1 MTNLATNLT
10 TTAAKHPEQ
19 AALRVNGQ
27 GITYAQLHGMAAKIA
42 GALRANGIQPGD
54 RVAIILPNVPAFPVV
69 YWGILLAGG
78 IVVPMNPLLKA
89 GEIDYFFTDSGAKI
103 AFVWPDFVAEATKGA
118 ANSGTRIIECGPM
131 GPVEGGLEGG
141 DPIAEPHERAD
152 DDTAIILYTSGTTG
166 RPKGAE
172 LTHRNIHLNA
182 TRSAT
187 TIQEITSDD
196 VVMGC
201 LPLFHVFGLVVG
213 LNAATIAGA
222 SLALIPRFDPAAAI
236 EVIEKERVTIMQG
249 VPTMY
254 AAILN
259 HPQSDGMDAS
269 SLRVCASGGSAM
281 PLEVMRSFED
291 KFGCIILE
299 GYGLSETS
307 PVASFN
313 MPDRER
319 KPGTIGVAIPG
330 CEMKCVDL
338 DGNEVPVGEVG
349 EIAIRGDNVMKG
361 YWGKPEATAEA
372 IPDGWFRTGDLA
384 TMDDEGYFTI
394 VDRKKDMILRGG
406 MNVYPREVEEVIYT
420 HPDVVEVAVVGM
432 PDEPDGRAG
441 RRRRRAAG
449 GRHRHPRGH
458 HRVHQG
464 ADRRLQVPPHGVGRA
479 DAAEGPDRQDPAP
492 RGARPRPRSERLALV
507 PDAVR
512 LPRVRRAPR
521 GAPGTAGGCRAWCCS
536 ACGPRCSSSPSRS
549 GCASRSSPG
558 RAPVTAAWCGWSV
571 RRSCSWPWACCGGRG
586 GRCARCAAA
595 GARGG
600 PCCSCWAASPS
611 SRRC

>member
-10 TTAAKHPEQ
+10 TTAAKYPEQ

-27 GITYAQLHGMAAKIA
+27 GITYAQLHGMAAKVA

-78 IVVPMNPLLKA
+78 TVVPMNPLLKA

-118 ANSGTRIIECGPM
+118 ANSGTRIIECGPI
-131 GPVEGGLEGG
+131 GPVEGALEGG
-141 DPIAEPHERAD
+141 EPIAEPHERAD

-182 TRSAT
+182 TRSCT
-187 TIQEITSDD
+187 SIQEITPDD
-196 VVMGC
+196 IVMGC

-259 HPQSDGMDAS
+259 HPQSDGMDTSA
-269 SLRVCASGGSAM
+269 LRVCASGGSAM
-281 PLEVMRSFED
+281 PLEVMKSFED
-291 KFGCIILE
+291 KFGCMILE

-361 YWGKPEATAEA
+361 YWNKPEATAEA

-420 HPDVVEVAVVGM
+420 HPDVVEVAVVGL
-432 PDEPDGRAG
+432 PDELMGEQVGAAVALREGATVTPEDIIEYTKERIAAYKYPRKVWVVPELPKGPTG
-441 RRRRRAAG
+441 KILRRE
-449 GRHRHPRGH
+449 
-458 HRVHQG
+458 VH
-464 ADRRLQVPPHGVGRA
+464 AP
-479 DAAEGPDRQDPAP
+479 AEG
-492 RGARPRPRSERLALV
+492 
-507 PDAVR
+507 
-512 LPRVRRAPR
+512 
-521 GAPGTAGGCRAWCCS
+521 
-536 ACGPRCSSSPSRS
+536 
-549 GCASRSSPG
+549 
-558 RAPVTAAWCGWSV
+558 
-571 RRSCSWPWACCGGRG
+571 
-586 GRCARCAAA
+586 
-595 GARGG
+595 
-600 PCCSCWAASPS
+600 
-611 SRRC
+611 

>member
-10 TTAAKHPEQ
+10 TTAAGHPEQ
-19 AALRVNGQ
+19 AALRVSGQ
-27 GITYAQLHGMAAKIA
+27 GITYAQLHAMAAKVA

-89 GEIDYFFTDSGAKI
+89 GEIDYFFSDSGAKI

-118 ANSGTRIIECGPM
+118 ANSGTTIIECGPM
-131 GPVEGGLEGG
+131 GPVEGSLEGG

-172 LTHRNIHLNA
+172 LTHSNINLNA
-182 TRSAT
+182 RRSCT
-187 TIQEITSDD
+187 SIQEITPDD
-196 VVMGC
+196 IVMGC

-236 EVIEKERVTIMQG
+236 EVIEKEHVTIMQG

-259 HPQSDGMDAS
+259 HPQSDGLDTSA
-269 SLRVCASGGSAM
+269 LRVCASGGSAM

-330 CEMKCVDL
+330 CEMRCVDL
-338 DGNEVPVGEVG
+338 DGNEVPHGEVG

-420 HPDVVEVAVVGM
+420 HPDVVEVAVVGV
-432 PDEPDGRAG
+432 PDELMGEQVGAAVALREGATATPEDIIEYTKERIAAYKYPRKVWVVPELPKGPTG
-441 RRRRRAAG
+441 KILRRE
-449 GRHRHPRGH
+449 
-458 HRVHQG
+458 VH
-464 ADRRLQVPPHGVGRA
+464 AP
-479 DAAEGPDRQDPAP
+479 AEG
-492 RGARPRPRSERLALV
+492 
-507 PDAVR
+507 
-512 LPRVRRAPR
+512 
-521 GAPGTAGGCRAWCCS
+521 
-536 ACGPRCSSSPSRS
+536 
-549 GCASRSSPG
+549 
-558 RAPVTAAWCGWSV
+558 
-571 RRSCSWPWACCGGRG
+571 
-586 GRCARCAAA
+586 
-595 GARGG
+595 
-600 PCCSCWAASPS
+600 
-611 SRRC
+611 

>member
-1 MTNLATNLT
+1 MTNLATNLA
-10 TTAAKHPEQ
+10 TTAAQQPDKD
-19 AALRVNGQ
+19 ALRVSGQ
-27 GITYAQLHGMAAKIA
+27 GVTYAQLHAMAAKVA
-42 GALRANGIQPGD
+42 GALRAAGIEPGD
-54 RVAIILPNVPAFPVV
+54 RVAVILPNVPAFPVV

-89 GEIDYFFTDSGAKI
+89 GEIDFFFTNSGARI
-103 AFVWPDFVAEATKGA
+103 AFVWPDFVDEATKGA
-118 ANSGTRIIECGPM
+118 VNSGTRIVETGPM
-131 GPVEGGLEGG
+131 GPADFEGGE
-141 DPIAEPHERAD
+141 PIAEPTPRED

-182 TRSAT
+182 TRSAHD
-187 TIQEITSDD
+187 IQSMTADD
-196 VVMGC
+196 IVMGC

-213 LNAATIAGA
+213 LNAATVAGA
-222 SLALIPRFDPAAAI
+222 SLALIPRFDPQAAI

-259 HPQSDGMDAS
+259 HPASDGMDAS
-269 SLRVCASGGSAM
+269 SLRTCASGGSAM

-291 KFGCIILE
+291 KLGCVILE

-330 CEMKCVDL
+330 CEMRCVDL
-338 DGNEVPVGEVG
+338 EGNEVPVGQVG

-361 YWGKPEATAEA
+361 YWNNPEATAEA

-384 TMDDEGYFTI
+384 TMDQEGYFTI

-420 HPDVVEVAVVGM
+420 HPDVLEVAVVGI
-432 PDEPDGRAG
+432 PDDLLGEQVGAAVALREGASATPEDIIAFAKERIAAYKYPRTVWFVDALPKGPTGKILRREVHAPAG
-441 RRRRRAAG
+441 
-449 GRHRHPRGH
+449 
-458 HRVHQG
+458 
-464 ADRRLQVPPHGVGRA
+464 
-479 DAAEGPDRQDPAP
+479 
-492 RGARPRPRSERLALV
+492 
-507 PDAVR
+507 
-512 LPRVRRAPR
+512 
-521 GAPGTAGGCRAWCCS
+521 
-536 ACGPRCSSSPSRS
+536 
-549 GCASRSSPG
+549 
-558 RAPVTAAWCGWSV
+558 
-571 RRSCSWPWACCGGRG
+571 
-586 GRCARCAAA
+586 
-595 GARGG
+595 
-600 PCCSCWAASPS
+600 
-611 SRRC
+611 

>member
-1 MTNLATNLT
+1 MTNLSTNLV
-10 TTAAKHPEQ
+10 TTATELPEKD
-19 AALRVNGQ
+19 ALRVNGQ
-27 GITYAQLHGMAAKIA
+27 GVTYAQLHGMAAKVA
-42 GALRANGIQPGD
+42 GTLREQGVEPGD
-54 RVAIILPNVPAFPVV
+54 RVAVILPNVPAFPVV

-103 AFVWPDFVAEATKGA
+103 AFVWPDFVDEATKGA
-118 ANSGTRIIECGPM
+118 QNSGTRIVTTGAM
-131 GPVEGGLEGG
+131 GPEDFEGGEAV
-141 DPIAEPHERAD
+141 AEPTPRED

-172 LTHRNIHLNA
+172 LTHSNIHLNA
-182 TRSAT
+182 HRSAQV
-187 TIQEITSDD
+187 IQEMTSDD

-222 SLALIPRFDPAAAI
+222 SLALIPRFDPQAAI

-259 HPQSDGMDAS
+259 HPGSDGMDAS
-269 SLRVCASGGSAM
+269 SLRTCASGGSAM
-281 PLEVMRSFED
+281 PLEVMRSFEE
-291 KFGCIILE
+291 KLGCVILE

-313 MPDRER
+313 MPDKER

-330 CEMKCVDL
+330 CEMRCVDL

-361 YWGKPEATAEA
+361 YWNKPEATAEA

-420 HPDVVEVAVVGM
+420 HPDVLEVAVVGI
-432 PDEPDGRAG
+432 PDDLLGEQVGAAVALREGAETTPEDIVAFTKERIAAYKYPRTVWVVEALPKGPTGKILRREVHAPAG
-441 RRRRRAAG
+441 
-449 GRHRHPRGH
+449 
-458 HRVHQG
+458 
-464 ADRRLQVPPHGVGRA
+464 
-479 DAAEGPDRQDPAP
+479 
-492 RGARPRPRSERLALV
+492 
-507 PDAVR
+507 
-512 LPRVRRAPR
+512 
-521 GAPGTAGGCRAWCCS
+521 
-536 ACGPRCSSSPSRS
+536 
-549 GCASRSSPG
+549 
-558 RAPVTAAWCGWSV
+558 
-571 RRSCSWPWACCGGRG
+571 
-586 GRCARCAAA
+586 
-595 GARGG
+595 
-600 PCCSCWAASPS
+600 
-611 SRRC
+611 

>member
-27 GITYAQLHGMAAKIA
+27 GITYSQLHGMAAKIA
-42 GALRANGIQPGD
+42 GGLRANGIQPGD

-118 ANSGTRIIECGPM
+118 ENSGTRIIECGPM
-131 GPVEGGLEGG
+131 GPVEGSLEGG

-172 LTHRNIHLNA
+172 LTHQNLHLNA
-182 TRSAT
+182 MRSGSV
-187 TIQEITSDD
+187 IQQILPEDI
-196 VVMGC
+196 VMGC

-213 LNAATIAGA
+213 LNAATIAGS

-313 MPDRER
+313 LPDRER

-384 TMDDEGYFTI
+384 RVHVHAATQDHVLLAVDDGE
-394 VDRKKDMILRGG
+394 VALVVHGG
-406 MNVYPREVEEVIYT
+406 
-420 HPDVVEVAVVGM
+420 EVAVVGV
-432 PDEPDGRAG
+432 PDELMGEQVG
-441 RRRRRAAG
+441 AAVALREG
-449 GRHRHPRGH
+449 ATTTPEDIIAYTKERIAAYKYPRT
-458 HRVHQG
+458 VWV
-464 ADRRLQVPPHGVGRA
+464 VPPLPK
-479 DAAEGPDRQDPAP
+479 GPTGKILRREVRPPAQ
-492 RGARPRPRSERLALV
+492 G
-507 PDAVR
+507 
-512 LPRVRRAPR
+512 
-521 GAPGTAGGCRAWCCS
+521 
-536 ACGPRCSSSPSRS
+536 
-549 GCASRSSPG
+549 
-558 RAPVTAAWCGWSV
+558 
-571 RRSCSWPWACCGGRG
+571 
-586 GRCARCAAA
+586 
-595 GARGG
+595 
-600 PCCSCWAASPS
+600 
-611 SRRC
+611 

>member
-10 TTAAKHPEQ
+10 TTAAELPEKD
-19 AALRVNGQ
+19 ALRVNGQ
-27 GITYAQLHGMAAKIA
+27 GVTYAQLHGMAAKVA
-42 GALRANGIQPGD
+42 GTLRENGIQPGD

-103 AFVWPDFVAEATKGA
+103 AFVWPDFVEEATKGA
-118 ANSGTRIIECGPM
+118 ANSGTRVVTTGAM
-131 GPVEGGLEGG
+131 GPEDFEGGA
-141 DPIAEPHERAD
+141 PVAEPSPRED

-172 LTHRNIHLNA
+172 LTHSNIHLNA
-182 TRSAT
+182 MRSAKV
-187 TIQEITSDD
+187 IQEMTSDD

-222 SLALIPRFDPAAAI
+222 SLALIPRFDPQAAV

-259 HPQSDGMDAS
+259 HPSSDGMDAS
-269 SLRVCASGGSAM
+269 SLRTCASGGSAM
-281 PLEVMRSFED
+281 PLEVMRSFEE
-291 KFGCIILE
+291 KFGCVILE

-313 MPDRER
+313 MPDKER
-319 KPGTIGVAIPG
+319 KPGTIGLAIPG
-330 CEMKCVDL
+330 CEMRCVDL
-338 DGNEVPVGEVG
+338 DGKEVPHGEVG

-361 YWGKPEATAEA
+361 YWNKPEATAEA

-420 HPDVVEVAVVGM
+420 HPDVLEVAVVGI
-432 PDEPDGRAG
+432 PDELYGEQVGAAVALREGATASTDDIIAFTKERIAAYKYPRTVWVVDALPKGPTG
-441 RRRRRAAG
+441 KILRRE
-449 GRHRHPRGH
+449 
-458 HRVHQG
+458 VH
-464 ADRRLQVPPHGVGRA
+464 AP
-479 DAAEGPDRQDPAP
+479 AE
-492 RGARPRPRSERLALV
+492 
-507 PDAVR
+507 
-512 LPRVRRAPR
+512 
-521 GAPGTAGGCRAWCCS
+521 
-536 ACGPRCSSSPSRS
+536 
-549 GCASRSSPG
+549 
-558 RAPVTAAWCGWSV
+558 
-571 RRSCSWPWACCGGRG
+571 
-586 GRCARCAAA
+586 
-595 GARGG
+595 
-600 PCCSCWAASPS
+600 
-611 SRRC
+611 